1 MYVHKKILGD
11 KRKMSS
17 TLEIMRMGEQIAELK
32 EKLTEATEIL
42 KKYHDECPKKYS
54 FEDIDD
60 MAEKFLEEE

>member
-1 MYVHKKILGD
+1 
-11 KRKMSS
+11 MSS

-60 MAEKFLEEE
+60 MAEKFLKENK